1 MLGYSIAEAPIG
13 GTSSAALTE
22 TPTPQPDPTSDAP
35 RFARLFSDI
44 SKGAWQPS
52 TGNDLY
58 AMVNEVTPDPANYMQ
73 ATGSTPADLAL
84 GPVAD
89 PGAST
94 NQVVR
99 YEAHASQGGK
109 LKVTLK
115 QGTTEIASRTH
126 NTLPTVWTIHE
137 LRLTSQQCDAITN
150 YRDLRLEFTAN

>member
-1 MLGYSIAEAPIG
+1 MSAF
-13 GTSSAALTE
+13 SAAAT
-22 TPTPQPDPTSDAP
+22 TPAAYVAVPIVVVPPVQDAP

-52 TGNDLY
+52 SGNDLY
-58 AMVNEVTPDPANYMQ
+58 ALINEVTPDATNYMQ
-73 ATGSTPADLAL
+73 ASEPVPAELGL

-89 PGAST
+89 PGTSA

-99 YEAHASQGGK
+99 YEAHASQGGR
-109 LKVTLK
+109 LTVTLK
-115 QGTTEIASRTH
+115 QGSTVISSRTH
-126 NTLPTVWTIHE
+126 DTLPTSWTMHE